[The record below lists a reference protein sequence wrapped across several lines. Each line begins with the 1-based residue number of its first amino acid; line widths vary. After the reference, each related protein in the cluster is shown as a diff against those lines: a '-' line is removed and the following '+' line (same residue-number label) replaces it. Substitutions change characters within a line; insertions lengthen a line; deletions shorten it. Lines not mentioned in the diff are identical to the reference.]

1 MPDLQVLLDHI
12 DRQSIEA
19 RRYPESAQFEELLE
33 HTGQLAQAVRA
44 VLELHQKTKHQRAYG
59 FPKADQWEHYCVEDN
74 QTWPCPT
81 VQAITEALGSSNGNE
96 RIMP

>member
-1 MPDLQVLLDHI
+1 MPDLQNLLDQI

-44 VLELHQKTKHQRAYG
+44 ALAHLGHLEVKYDDYNAIDHIVHSITHELR
-59 FPKADQWEHYCVEDN
+59 
-74 QTWPCPT
+74 
-81 VQAITEALGSSNGNE
+81 QAITDALKGDE
-96 RIMP
+96 DAA